1 MARSQ
6 LSRAQ
11 AAVGSVHVSAPDCGD
26 VLPAGEGDRVCGL
39 AVLLEVRGFAPMHE
53 LELVKPDG
61 RRMTLY
67 SRTPIPAGIRAHNPA
82 TGTVR
87 ADPHLRWHPLRHE
100 WVAYATHRQA
110 RTFQP
115 PPQYDPLRAS
125 NDPVDETEL
134 PAGDYD
140 IAVFDNLF
148 PVLSADANAPPAIVV
163 PTEAARGHCEV
174 VVFTQDASESLA
186 ELGVDRVE
194 LLLEVWGR
202 RTDAIIERMP
212 DIQYVLPFEN
222 RGTEV
227 GVTLHHAHGQIYAY
241 THLPPIP
248 RQMHDAERDHLAAT
262 GRPLLE
268 SLIEAEISDGR
279 RVIYLSDDAVAF
291 VPAWARYPYEVWVAP
306 RKRAENFGSLTGAI
320 RRELSRALLTV
331 LRKYDGLWGTHF
343 PYIMAWYQTPHLE
356 GYEGAC
362 HLHAEF
368 FPPYRMRGRLKF
380 LAGTELAAGLFAND
394 TLPEDKA
401 SELQA
406 VQIVLD

>member
-1 MARSQ
+1 M
-6 LSRAQ
+6 
-11 AAVGSVHVSAPDCGD
+11 HVSAPDCGD
-26 VLPAGEGDRVCGL
+26 VLPTGQGDRVCGL
-39 AVLLEVRGFAPMHE
+39 AVLLEVRGSTLMHE

-67 SRTPIPAGIRAHNPA
+67 SRTPIPAGIRARNPA
-82 TGTVR
+82 IGTVR

-202 RTDAIIERMP
+202 RTDARIFSTCCRSKIEALKSASRSTT
-212 DIQYVLPFEN
+212 
-222 RGTEV
+222 R
-227 GVTLHHAHGQIYAY
+227 
-241 THLPPIP
+241 
-248 RQMHDAERDHLAAT
+248 T
-262 GRPLLE
+262 GRSTP
-268 SLIEAEISDGR
+268 IRTCR
-279 RVIYLSDDAVAF
+279 RY
-291 VPAWARYPYEVWVAP
+291 
-306 RKRAENFGSLTGAI
+306 
-320 RRELSRALLTV
+320 
-331 LRKYDGLWGTHF
+331 
-343 PYIMAWYQTPHLE
+343 
-356 GYEGAC
+356 
-362 HLHAEF
+362 
-368 FPPYRMRGRLKF
+368 RGRCTTPSATISRLRVDPCS
-380 LAGTELAAGLFAND
+380 NR
-394 TLPEDKA
+394 
-401 SELQA
+401 
-406 VQIVLD
+406 